1 MGKRIMRMCNHH
13 VKHRMQD
20 GWGSL
25 DAMGDDAPGE
35 TGYVATVTCGI
46 GRGAW

>member
-1 MGKRIMRMCNHH
+1 MCNHH

-25 DAMGDDAPGE
+25 REMGDAPGE
-35 TGYVATVTCGI
+35 TAYVATVTCGI
-46 GRGAW
+46 GCGAW